1 MGGVSVLVP
10 TSERRD
16 AGIANDAT
24 ARKAGATV
32 KRRRDSRTTEN
43 IRICRIEKD
52 DRTLPNEILRNLTT
66 IKYFRRFS

>member
-32 KRRRDSRTTEN
+32 KRRRDSGQPKISGYAELKKMTEH
-43 IRICRIEKD
+43 CQ
-52 DRTLPNEILRNLTT
+52 T
-66 IKYFRRFS
+66 RFYVI